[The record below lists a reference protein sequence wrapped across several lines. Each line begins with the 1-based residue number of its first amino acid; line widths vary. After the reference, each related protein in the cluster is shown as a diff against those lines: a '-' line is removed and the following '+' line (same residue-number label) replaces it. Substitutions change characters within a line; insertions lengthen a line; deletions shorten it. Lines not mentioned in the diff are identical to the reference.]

1 MDRNRASSRRVRY
14 TTGVTAGSSDIQAA
28 VDALRS
34 RLPEPL
40 APLADL
46 AYNYRWSW
54 TPGGPELLSSVDPR
68 RWELCLG
75 NPVRLLEETAPAR
88 LAELARDDDFLG
100 RLAALHDAV
109 SSRLAAPPAD
119 GPVSEDRPA
128 AFFCAEYA
136 IHKSLPVYSGGLGVL
151 AGDILKEASDL
162 GLPLVAVGLMYRHGY
177 FRQRID
183 ASGWQ
188 HEYWVE
194 TDPDRVP
201 AALIRDESGQPLCIE
216 VPIGERTVVAQVWRV
231 NAGRVP
237 LLLLDA
243 DRPENDL
250 TDRWITSRLYVGDA
264 GVRLGQYAL
273 LGIGGV
279 RALHALGIE
288 PGVVHLNEGHAAMAC
303 LELARAERERT
314 GASVEEAFEAVR
326 QRTVFT
332 THTPVPAGNDT
343 YPAAQMAD
351 ALSGIAAQMGVD
363 ADSLVRRG
371 RTHPDEGAEPFGV
384 TQFALRSSRIAN
396 GVSARHGEVAREMWH
411 ELWPDRPV
419 EDVPIA
425 HVTNG
430 VHIPT
435 WIGGPMRELLDR
447 HLGDVW
453 VDRAVD
459 PTTWEPV
466 DDIPAEELWAARS
479 AQRSTL
485 IDVVRERSVS
495 DRLGRGDTA
504 EYVRAAAGALDPDVL
519 TIGFARR
526 VATYKRLDLLLR
538 DVDRALALLSDD
550 ERPVQLI
557 LAGKAHPKDDPGK
570 RLVQRLFEMKG
581 HLPVGRRVVYL
592 DDYDLAL
599 GAAMV
604 RGCDVWV
611 NVPRPPLEASGTS
624 GIKSAMNGG
633 LQLSVLDGW
642 WPEAYDGSN
651 GWAISGEIDHDHGAQ
666 DWRHADELYRLL
678 IDDAVPTFYGRDGDG
693 IPQDWLDMVRASLRT
708 IGPRFG
714 AGRMVRDYAERIYPA
729 DVGARV

>member
-1 MDRNRASSRRVRY
+1 VN
-14 TTGVTAGSSDIQAA
+14 AGSPDIAA
-28 VDALRS
+28 AAAALRS

-54 TPGGPELLSSVDPR
+54 TPGGPELLASIDPR

-75 NPVRLLEETAPAR
+75 NPVRLLSEVPPAR
-88 LAELARDDDFLG
+88 LAELAGDAAFLDRMRALVDTVSE
-100 RLAALHDAV
+100 RLAEPLL
-109 SSRLAAPPAD
+109 S
-119 GPVSEDRPA
+119 GPVTEDAPA

-151 AGDILKEASDL
+151 AGDILKEASDM

-201 AALIRDESGQPLCIE
+201 SALVRREDGEPLTVS

-231 NAGRVP
+231 DVGRVP

-264 GVRLGQYAL
+264 GMRLSQYTL

-279 RALHALGIE
+279 RALQALGVE

-303 LELARAERERT
+303 LELARIERERT
-314 GASVEEAFEAVR
+314 GASVDEAFEAIR

-343 YPAAQMAD
+343 YPAAQITET
-351 ALSGIAAQMGVD
+351 LGGIAAEMGIDTDTIVC
-363 ADSLVRRG
+363 RG
-371 RTHPDEGAEPFGV
+371 RTHPDEAAEPFGV

-411 ELWPDRPV
+411 DLWPDRAV
-419 EDVPIA
+419 EDVPIT

-430 VHIPT
+430 AHIPT
-435 WIGGPMRELLDR
+435 WVGGPMRELLDR
-447 HLGDVW
+447 HLGEGW
-453 VDRAVD
+453 TDRAVD
-459 PTTWEPV
+459 PATWEPV
-466 DDIPAEELWAARS
+466 DAIPAAELWAARA
-479 AQRSTL
+479 AQRAQL
-485 IDVVRERSVS
+485 IDVVRERSVT

-504 EYVRAAAGALDPDVL
+504 EYVRAAVNALDPDVL
-519 TIGFARR
+519 TVGFARR

-538 DVDRALALLSDD
+538 DVDRALALLSDE

-570 RLVQRLFEMKG
+570 KLVQRLFEMKS
-581 HLPVGRRVVYL
+581 HWEVGRRVVYL

-604 RGCDVWV
+604 RGADIWV

-624 GIKSAMNGG
+624 GIKSAQNGG

-642 WPEAYDGSN
+642 WPEAYDSAN
-651 GWAISGEIDHDHGAQ
+651 GWAISGEVDHDHGAQ

-678 IDDAVPTFYGRDGDG
+678 HEEAVPTFYDRDADG
-693 IPQDWLDMVRASLRT
+693 LPQAWLGMVRSALRT
-708 IGPRFG
+708 IGPKFS

>member
-1 MDRNRASSRRVRY
+1 M
-14 TTGVTAGSSDIQAA
+14 TAGTSDINAA
-28 VDALRS
+28 VEALRS

-40 APLADL
+40 APLADI

-54 TPGGPELLSSVDPR
+54 TPGGPELLASVDPR

-75 NPVRLLEETAPAR
+75 NPVRLVEETAPAR
-88 LAELARDDDFLG
+88 LAELARDDDFLQ
-100 RLAALHDAV
+100 RLAALHETISA
-109 SSRLAAPPAD
+109 RLAEPLRD
-119 GPVSEDRPA
+119 EPVTEDRPA

-151 AGDILKEASDL
+151 AGDILKEASDM

-201 AALIRDESGQPLCIE
+201 AALICGDDGRPLCIQ
-216 VPIGERTVVAQVWRV
+216 VPIGDRTIVAQVWRV
-231 NAGRVP
+231 DVGRVP

-250 TDRWITSRLYVGDA
+250 TDRWITSRLYVGDP

-314 GASVEEAFEAVR
+314 GASVDDAFEAVR

-343 YPAAQMAD
+343 YPAAQMAET
-351 ALSGIAAQMGVD
+351 LGGIAAEMGVD
-363 ADSLVRRG
+363 VDTLVRRG
-371 RTHPDEGAEPFGV
+371 HTHPDQTAEPFGV

-396 GVSARHGEVAREMWH
+396 GVSARHGEVARQMWH
-411 ELWPDRPV
+411 EMWPDRAV
-419 EDVPIA
+419 EDVPITS
-425 HVTNG
+425 VTNG
-430 VHIPT
+430 AHIPT
-435 WIGGPMRELLDR
+435 WVGGPMRELLDR
-447 HLGDVW
+447 HLGEGW
-453 VDRAVD
+453 TDRAVD
-459 PTTWEPV
+459 PATWQGV
-466 DDIPAEELWAARS
+466 DEIPAEELWAARS
-479 AQRSTL
+479 AQRREL
-485 IDVVRERSVS
+485 IDVVRERSVT
-495 DRLGRGDTA
+495 DRLGRGDTSD
-504 EYVRAAAGALDPDVL
+504 YVRAAVNALDPDML
-519 TIGFARR
+519 TLGFARR

-538 DVDRALALLSDD
+538 DVDRALGLLSDD

-557 LAGKAHPKDDPGK
+557 LAGKAHPKDDDGK

-581 HLPVGRRVVYL
+581 HFPVGRRVVYL

-651 GWAISGEIDHDHGAQ
+651 GWAISGEVDNDHGAQ

-678 IDDAVPTFYGRDGDG
+678 TDETVPTFYARDAGG
-693 IPQDWLDMVRASLRT
+693 IPRDWLEMVRASLRT

-714 AGRMVRDYAERIYPA
+714 AGRMVRDYADEIYPA
-729 DVGARV
+729 HVGART

>member
-1 MDRNRASSRRVRY
+1 VQ
-14 TTGVTAGSSDIQAA
+14 AGSSDLRAA
-28 VDALRS
+28 AAALRS
-34 RLPEPL
+34 RLP
-40 APLADL
+40 APLGALADI

-54 TPGGPELLSSVDPR
+54 TPGGPELFESVDPR

-75 NPVRLLEETAPAR
+75 NPVRLIEEVHPDRWRR
-88 LAELARDDDFLG
+88 LAGDQDFLT
-100 RLAALHDAV
+100 RLGSLE
-109 SSRLAAPPAD
+109 RT
-119 GPVSEDRPA
+119 VSERLGEPLLTEPVTGENPA
-128 AFFCAEYA
+128 AFFCAEFA

-151 AGDILKEASDL
+151 AGDILKEASDM
-162 GLPLVAVGLMYRHGY
+162 GLPTVGIGLMYRHGY

-201 AALIRDESGQPLCIE
+201 AALVTGDDGLPVTVT
-216 VPIGERTVVAQVWRV
+216 VPIADREVVVQVWRV
-231 NAGRVP
+231 DVGRVP

-243 DRPENDL
+243 DRPENHL

-264 GVRLGQYAL
+264 GMRLGQYAL

-288 PGVVHLNEGHAAMAC
+288 PGVVHLNEGHAALAC
-303 LELARAERERT
+303 LELVRSESN
-314 GASVEEAFEAVR
+314 GDLDEAFEAVR
-326 QRTVFT
+326 RKTVFT

-343 YPAAQMAD
+343 YPAAQMAEVL
-351 ALSGIAAQMGVD
+351 AGIAEEMGCEPW
-363 ADSLVRRG
+363 ALVKRG
-371 RTHPDEGAEPFGV
+371 RTHTDEDAEPFGV

-396 GVSARHGEVAREMWH
+396 GVSKRHGEVAREMWKAM
-411 ELWPDRPV
+411 WPDREV
-419 EDVPIA
+419 EDVPIT

-430 VHIPT
+430 AHIPT
-435 WIGGPMRELLDR
+435 WVGRPMRELLDR
-447 HLGDVW
+447 YLGDGW
-453 VDRAVD
+453 TDRAVD
-459 PTTWEPV
+459 PATWEGL
-466 DDIPAEELWAARS
+466 DAIPDEELWAARG
-479 AQRSTL
+479 AQRAAL
-485 IDVVRERSVS
+485 IDVVRERSVM

-504 EYVRAAAGALDPDVL
+504 EYVRAAVNALDPDML

-538 DVDRALALLSDD
+538 DVDRALSLLGD
-550 ERPVQLI
+550 ESRPVQLI
-557 LAGKAHPKDDPGK
+557 LAGKAHPKDDDGK
-570 RLVQRLFEMKG
+570 RLVQRLFEMKS
-581 HLPVGRRVVYL
+581 HLEVGRRVVYL

-624 GIKSAMNGG
+624 GIKSAQNGG

-651 GWAISGEIDHDHGAQ
+651 GWAISGEVDLDHGAQ
-666 DWRHADELYRLL
+666 DWRHAAELYRLL
-678 IDDAVPTFYGRDGDG
+678 SEEVVPTFYDRDGA
-693 IPQDWLDMVRASLRT
+693 PLSARWLTMVRNSLRT
-708 IGPRFG
+708 IGPQFG
-714 AGRMVRDYAERIYPA
+714 ARRMVRDYAERIYPA
-729 DVGARV
+729 DVVAPTP

>member
-1 MDRNRASSRRVRY
+1 M
-14 TTGVTAGSSDIQAA
+14 TAGSSDINAA

-75 NPVRLLEETAPAR
+75 NPVRLIEETAPSR
-88 LAELARDDDFLG
+88 LAELASDDDFLA
-100 RLAALHDAV
+100 RLADLHDTVTA
-109 SSRLAAPPAD
+109 R
-119 GPVSEDRPA
+119 VSEPLLTEPVTEDNPA
-128 AFFCAEYA
+128 AFFCAEFA

-151 AGDILKEASDL
+151 AGDILKEASDM
-162 GLPLVAVGLMYRHGY
+162 GLPLVGIGLMYRHGY

-194 TDPDRVP
+194 TDPERTP
-201 AALIRDESGQPLCIE
+201 AALIKGDGGKPLCVE
-216 VPIGERTVVAQVWRV
+216 VPIGERTIVAQVWRV
-231 NAGRVP
+231 NVGRVP

-250 TDRWITSRLYVGDA
+250 TDRWITSRLYVGDP

-279 RALHALGIE
+279 RVLDALGIE

-303 LELARAERERT
+303 LELART
-314 GASVEEAFEAVR
+314 SDFESVR

-343 YPAAQMAD
+343 YPAAQMAE
-351 ALSGIAAQMGVD
+351 ALAGIASEMGVD
-363 ADSLVRRG
+363 PDSLVRSG
-371 RTHPDEGAEPFGV
+371 RTHPEESAEPFGV

-396 GVSARHGEVAREMWH
+396 GVSARHGEVAREMWQ

-419 EDVPIA
+419 DDVPIT

-430 VHIPT
+430 AHIPT

-447 HLGDVW
+447 HIGDDW

-459 PTTWEPV
+459 PSTWDPV
-466 DDIPAEELWAARS
+466 DQIPARELWDARA
-479 AQRSTL
+479 AQRAEL
-485 IDVVRERSVS
+485 IDVVRERSVM

-504 EYVRAAAGALDPDVL
+504 DYVRAAVSALDPNML

-557 LAGKAHPKDDPGK
+557 LAGKAHPKDDDGK

-581 HLPVGRRVVYL
+581 HFAVGRRVVYL

-604 RGCDVWV
+604 RGCDIWV

-642 WPEAYDGSN
+642 WPEAYDGTN
-651 GWAISGEIDHDHGAQ
+651 GWAISGEVDNDHGAQ

-678 IDDAVPTFYGRDGDG
+678 TDEAVPTFYSRDSDG
-693 IPQDWLDMVRASLRT
+693 LPQAWIDMVRNSLRT
-708 IGPRFG
+708 IGPNFG
-714 AGRMVRDYAERIYPA
+714 AGRMVRDYAEKIYPA
-729 DVGARV
+729 HVGARA

>member
-1 MDRNRASSRRVRY
+1 VQ
-14 TTGVTAGSSDIQAA
+14 AGSNDLRAA
-28 VDALRS
+28 AAALRS
-34 RLPEPL
+34 RLP
-40 APLADL
+40 APLGALADI

-75 NPVRLLEETAPAR
+75 NPVRLLEEVNPDTLRR
-88 LAELARDDDFLG
+88 LAGDQGFL
-100 RLAALHDAV
+100 
-109 SSRLAAPPAD
+109 SRLDTLERAIAERLGEPRLSEPVTD
-119 GPVSEDRPA
+119 GNPA
-128 AFFCAEYA
+128 AFFCAEFA

-151 AGDILKEASDL
+151 AGDILKEASDM

-201 AALIRDESGQPLCIE
+201 AALVTGDDGLPVTVT
-216 VPIGERTVVAQVWRV
+216 VPIADREVVAQIWRV
-231 NAGRVP
+231 DVGRVP

-264 GVRLGQYAL
+264 GMRLGQYAL

-288 PGVVHLNEGHAAMAC
+288 PGVVHLNEGHAALAT
-303 LELARAERERT
+303 LELARSEMSG
-314 GASVEEAFEAVR
+314 GASVEDAFEAVR
-326 QRTVFT
+326 RRTVFT

-343 YPAAQMAD
+343 YPAAQMSETMA
-351 ALSGIAAQMGVD
+351 GIARELGCEPEA
-363 ADSLVRRG
+363 LVRRG
-371 RTHPDEGAEPFGV
+371 RTHLDEDAEPFGV
-384 TQFALRSSRIAN
+384 TQFALRSSRVAN
-396 GVSARHGEVAREMWH
+396 GVSARHGEVAREMWQGM
-411 ELWPDRPV
+411 WPDRDV
-419 EDVPIA
+419 EDVPITS
-425 HVTNG
+425 VTNG
-430 VHIPT
+430 AHIPT
-435 WIGGPMRELLDR
+435 WIGAPMRELLDR
-447 HLGDVW
+447 YLGEGW
-453 VDRAVD
+453 TDRAVD
-459 PTTWEPV
+459 PGTWEGL
-466 DDIPAEELWAARS
+466 DSIPDAELAAARS
-479 AQRSTL
+479 AQRSDL
-485 IDVVRERSVS
+485 IDVVRERSVM

-504 EYVRAAAGALDPDVL
+504 EYVRAAVNALDPEYL

-538 DVDRALALLSDD
+538 DVDRALALLGD
-550 ERPVQLI
+550 ESRPVQLI
-557 LAGKAHPKDDPGK
+557 LAGKAHPKDEDGK
-570 RLVQRLFEMKG
+570 RLVQRLFEMKS
-581 HLPVGRRVVYL
+581 HLEVGKRVVYL

-642 WPEAYDGSN
+642 WPEAYDGTN
-651 GWAISGEIDHDHGAQ
+651 GWAISGEVDHDHGAQ
-666 DWRHADELYRLL
+666 DWRHAAELYRLL
-678 IDDAVPTFYGRDGDG
+678 SEEVVPEFYDREAGDHS
-693 IPQDWLDMVRASLRT
+693 PAWLARVRSSLRT
-708 IGPRFG
+708 IGPGFG
-714 AGRMVRDYAERIYPA
+714 AGRMVRDYAERVYPA
-729 DVGARV
+729 GVVAPT

>member
-1 MDRNRASSRRVRY
+1 VN
-14 TTGVTAGSSDIQAA
+14 AGSSDIDAA

-54 TPGGPELLSSVDPR
+54 TPGGPELLSSVEPR

-75 NPVRLLEETAPAR
+75 NPVRLVEETAPSR
-88 LAELARDDDFLG
+88 LAELARDDGFLG
-100 RLAALHDAV
+100 RLADLHGAV
-109 SSRLAAPPAD
+109 MAK
-119 GPVSEDRPA
+119 VSEPLLTEPVTEDSPA

-151 AGDILKEASDL
+151 AGDILKEASDM
-162 GLPLVAVGLMYRHGY
+162 GLPLVAIGLMYRHGY

-194 TDPDRVP
+194 TDPERVP
-201 AALIRDESGQPLCIE
+201 AALITGDDGKPLCIE
-216 VPIGERTVVAQVWRV
+216 VPIGERTIVAQVWRV
-231 NAGRVP
+231 NVGRVP

-250 TDRWITSRLYVGDA
+250 TDRWITSRLYVGDP

-303 LELARAERERT
+303 LELARSADFESVRE
-314 GASVEEAFEAVR
+314 
-326 QRTVFT
+326 RTVFT

-351 ALSGIAAQMGVD
+351 ALAGIAAEMGVD

-371 RTHPDEGAEPFGV
+371 RTHPDESAEPFGV

-396 GVSARHGEVAREMWH
+396 GVSARHGEVAREMWQ
-411 ELWPDRPV
+411 ELWPDRAV
-419 EDVPIA
+419 EDVPIT

-430 VHIPT
+430 AHIPT
-435 WIGGPMRELLDR
+435 WIGSPMRELLDR
-447 HLGDVW
+447 HLGDGW
-453 VDRAVD
+453 TDRAVD
-459 PTTWEPV
+459 PATWEPL
-466 DDIPAEELWAARS
+466 DRIPAAELWQARA
-479 AQRSTL
+479 AQRAEL
-485 IDVVRERSVS
+485 IDVVRERSVM
-495 DRLGRGDTA
+495 DRLGRGDTLG
-504 EYVRAAAGALDPDVL
+504 YVRAAVDALDPNML

-550 ERPVQLI
+550 QRPVQLI
-557 LAGKAHPKDDPGK
+557 LAGKAHPKDDDGK
-570 RLVQRLFEMKG
+570 RLVQRLFEMKE
-581 HLPVGRRVVYL
+581 HFPVGRRVVYL

-604 RGCDVWV
+604 RGCDIWV

-642 WPEAYDGSN
+642 WPEAYDGTN
-651 GWAISGEIDHDHGAQ
+651 GWAISGEVDHDHGAQ

-678 IDDAVPTFYGRDGDG
+678 TDAAVPTFYARDSDRL
-693 IPQDWLDMVRASLRT
+693 PQQWLDMVRASLRT
-708 IGPRFG
+708 IGPKFG
-714 AGRMVRDYAERIYPA
+714 AGRMVRDYAEQIYPA
-729 DVGARV
+729 HVGARA

>member
-1 MDRNRASSRRVRY
+1 VN
-14 TTGVTAGSSDIQAA
+14 AGSSDIQAA
-28 VDALRS
+28 AAALRS

-54 TPGGPELLSSVDPR
+54 TPGGPELLCSIDPR

-75 NPVRLLEETAPAR
+75 NPVRLLSETPPAR
-88 LAELARDDDFLG
+88 LEELASEQDFLG
-100 RLAALHDAV
+100 RMRALADAV
-109 SSRLAAPPAD
+109 SERLSEPRLD
-119 GPVSEDRPA
+119 EPVTEDSPA

-151 AGDILKEASDL
+151 AGDILKEASDM

-201 AALIRDESGQPLCIE
+201 AALVHGDDGEPLAVS
-216 VPIGERTVVAQVWRV
+216 VPIGDRTVVAQVWRV
-231 NAGRVP
+231 DVGRVP

-264 GVRLGQYAL
+264 GVRLSQYTL

-303 LELARAERERT
+303 LELARAEAGRT
-314 GASVEEAFEAVR
+314 GASVDDAFEAVR

-343 YPAAQMAD
+343 YPAAQMAETL
-351 ALSGIAAQMGVD
+351 AGIAAEMGVD
-363 ADSLVRRG
+363 PDTLVRRG
-371 RTHPDEGAEPFGV
+371 RTHPDEAAEPFGV

-411 ELWPDRPV
+411 DLWPDRNV
-419 EDVPIA
+419 DDVPIT

-430 VHIPT
+430 AHIPT
-435 WIGGPMRELLDR
+435 WIGRPMRELLDR
-447 HLGDVW
+447 YLGEGW
-453 VDRAVD
+453 TDRAVD
-459 PTTWEPV
+459 PATWEPV
-466 DDIPAEELWAARS
+466 DEIPAAELWAARNEQR
-479 AQRSTL
+479 AQL
-485 IDVVRERSVS
+485 IDVVRERSVT

-504 EYVRAAAGALDPDVL
+504 EYVRAAVNALDPEVL
-519 TIGFARR
+519 TVGFARR

-538 DVDRALALLSDD
+538 DVDRALALLSDE

-570 RLVQRLFEMKG
+570 KLVQRLFEMKS
-581 HLPVGRRVVYL
+581 HWEVSRRVVYL

-604 RGCDVWV
+604 RGADIWV

-624 GIKSAMNGG
+624 GIKSGQNGG

-642 WPEAYDGSN
+642 WPEAYDGTN
-651 GWAISGEIDHDHGAQ
+651 GWAISGEVDHDHGAQ

-678 IDDAVPTFYGRDGDG
+678 HEEAVPTFYDRDADG
-693 IPQDWLDMVRASLRT
+693 LPQAWLTMVRNALRT
-708 IGPRFG
+708 IGPKFS

-729 DVGARV
+729 GVGARA

>member
-1 MDRNRASSRRVRY
+1 VI
-14 TTGVTAGSSDIQAA
+14 AGSSDIDAA

-34 RLPEPL
+34 RLPGPL
-40 APLADL
+40 APLSDL
-46 AYNYRWSW
+46 AYNYCWSW

-75 NPVRLLEETAPAR
+75 NPVRLIEETAPSR
-88 LAELARDDDFLG
+88 LAELAADGDFLA
-100 RLAALHDAV
+100 RLADLHATV
-109 SSRLAAPPAD
+109 SAK
-119 GPVSEDRPA
+119 VSEPLLTEPVTEDSPA

-151 AGDILKEASDL
+151 AGDILKEASDM

-194 TDPDRVP
+194 TDPERVP
-201 AALIRDESGQPLCIE
+201 AALITNDDGEPLRIE

-231 NAGRVP
+231 NVGRVP

-303 LELARAERERT
+303 LELARTA
-314 GASVEEAFEAVR
+314 GDDFEAVR

-343 YPAAQMAD
+343 YPAAQMAETL
-351 ALSGIAAQMGVD
+351 AGIASQMGVD
-363 ADSLVRRG
+363 PDVLVRRG
-371 RTHPDEGAEPFGV
+371 RTHPDESAEPFGV

-396 GVSARHGEVAREMWH
+396 GVSARHGEVAREMWQ
-411 ELWPDRPV
+411 ELWPDRAV
-419 EDVPIA
+419 EDVPIT

-430 VHIPT
+430 AHIPT

-447 HLGDVW
+447 HLGDGW
-453 VDRAVD
+453 TDRAVD
-459 PTTWEPV
+459 PSTWEPL
-466 DDIPAEELWAARS
+466 DDIPAAELWAARG
-479 AQRSTL
+479 AQRREL
-485 IDVVRERSVS
+485 IDVVRERSVM

-504 EYVRAAAGALDPDVL
+504 DYVRAAVNALDPGML

-557 LAGKAHPKDDPGK
+557 LAGKAHPKDDDGK

-581 HLPVGRRVVYL
+581 HFAVGRRVVYL

-604 RGCDVWV
+604 RGCDIWV

-651 GWAISGEIDHDHGAQ
+651 GWAISGEVDHDHGAQ

-678 IDDAVPTFYGRDGDG
+678 TDEAVPTYYSRDSEGL
-693 IPQDWLDMVRASLRT
+693 PQVWLDMVRASLRT
-708 IGPRFG
+708 IGPKFG
-714 AGRMVRDYAERIYPA
+714 AGRMVRDYAEQIYPA
-729 DVGARV
+729 HVGARA

>member
-1 MDRNRASSRRVRY
+1 MN
-14 TTGVTAGSSDIQAA
+14 AGSSDIDAA

-54 TPGGPELLSSVDPR
+54 TPGGPELLSSVEPR

-75 NPVRLLEETAPAR
+75 NPVRLIEETAPSR
-88 LAELARDDDFLG
+88 LAELARDEEFLA
-100 RLAALHDAV
+100 RLADLHATVTDKV
-109 SSRLAAPPAD
+109 SEPRLTE
-119 GPVSEDRPA
+119 PVTEDRPA
-128 AFFCAEYA
+128 AFFCAEFA

-151 AGDILKEASDL
+151 AGDILKEASDM
-162 GLPLVAVGLMYRHGY
+162 GLPLVGIGLMYRHGY

-194 TDPDRVP
+194 TDPERTP
-201 AALIRDESGQPLCIE
+201 AALIKGDDGTPLCVE
-216 VPIGERTVVAQVWRV
+216 VPIGARTVVAQVWRV
-231 NAGRVP
+231 NVGRVP

-250 TDRWITSRLYVGDA
+250 TDRWITSRLYVGDP

-279 RALHALGIE
+279 RALNALGIE

-303 LELARAERERT
+303 LELART
-314 GASVEEAFEAVR
+314 SDFESVR

-343 YPAAQMAD
+343 YPATQMAE
-351 ALSGIAAQMGVD
+351 ALSGIASEMGLD
-363 ADSLVRRG
+363 PDELVRMG
-371 RTHPDEGAEPFGV
+371 RTHPEESAEPFGV
-384 TQFALRSSRIAN
+384 TQFALRLSRMAN
-396 GVSARHGEVAREMWH
+396 GVSARHGEVAREMWQ

-419 EDVPIA
+419 DDVPIT

-430 VHIPT
+430 AHIPT

-447 HLGDVW
+447 HFGDDW
-453 VDRAVD
+453 LDRAVD
-459 PTTWEPV
+459 PATWEAI
-466 DDIPAEELWAARS
+466 DAIPAQELWDARA
-479 AQRSTL
+479 AQRAQL
-485 IDVVRERSVS
+485 IDVVRERSVM

-504 EYVRAAAGALDPDVL
+504 DYVRAAVNALDPKVL

-538 DVDRALALLSDD
+538 DVDRALALLSDE

-557 LAGKAHPKDDPGK
+557 LAGKAHPKDDDGK

-581 HLPVGRRVVYL
+581 HFAVGRRVVYL

-604 RGCDVWV
+604 RGCDIWV

-642 WPEAYDGSN
+642 WPEAYDGGN
-651 GWAISGEIDHDHGAQ
+651 GWAISGEVDNDHGAQ

-678 IDDAVPTFYGRDGDG
+678 TDEAVPTFYTLGADGL
-693 IPQDWLDMVRASLRT
+693 PPAWLEMVRNSLRT
-708 IGPRFG
+708 IGPKFG
-714 AGRMVRDYAERIYPA
+714 AGRMVRDYAEQIYPA
-729 DVGARV
+729 HVGAQT

>member
-1 MDRNRASSRRVRY
+1 VQ
-14 TTGVTAGSSDIQAA
+14 AGSSDLRAA
-28 VDALRS
+28 AAALRS
-34 RLPEPL
+34 RLPVPL
-40 APLADL
+40 GALADI

-75 NPVRLLEETAPAR
+75 NPVRLLEEVHPDTLER
-88 LAELARDDDFLG
+88 LASDQGFLD
-100 RLAALHDAV
+100 RLASLERAV
-109 SSRLAAPPAD
+109 SERLSEPRATE
-119 GPVSEDRPA
+119 PVSEERPA
-128 AFFCAEYA
+128 AFFCAEFA
-136 IHKSLPVYSGGLGVL
+136 VHKSLPVYSGGLGVL

-201 AALIRDESGQPLCIE
+201 AALVTGDDGEPLTVT
-216 VPIGERTVVAQVWRV
+216 VPIADRVVVAQIWRV
-231 NAGRVP
+231 DVGRVP

-288 PGVVHLNEGHAAMAC
+288 PGVVHLNEGHAALAC
-303 LELARAERERT
+303 LELVRSESAA
-314 GASVEEAFEAVR
+314 GMSLDDAFEAVR
-326 QRTVFT
+326 RRTVFT

-343 YPAAQMAD
+343 YPAAQMAETM
-351 ALSGIAAQMGVD
+351 AGIARELGCDPA
-363 ADSLVRRG
+363 SLVRRG
-371 RTHPDEGAEPFGV
+371 RTHLDEDAEPFGV
-384 TQFALRSSRIAN
+384 TQFALRSSRAAN
-396 GVSARHGEVAREMWH
+396 GVSARHGEVAREMWQGM
-411 ELWPDRPV
+411 WPDRDV
-419 EDVPIA
+419 EDVPITS
-425 HVTNG
+425 VTNG
-430 VHIPT
+430 AHIPT

-447 HLGDVW
+447 YLGEGW
-453 VDRAVD
+453 TDRAVD
-459 PTTWEPV
+459 PATWEGL
-466 DDIPAEELWAARS
+466 DSIPDAELWAARG
-479 AQRSTL
+479 AQRREL
-485 IDVVRERSVS
+485 IDVVRERSVM

-504 EYVRAAAGALDPDVL
+504 EYVRAAVSALDPDML

-538 DVDRALALLSDD
+538 DAERALALLGD
-550 ERPVQLI
+550 ETRPVQLI
-557 LAGKAHPKDDPGK
+557 LAGKAHPRDDDGK
-570 RLVQRLFEMKG
+570 RLVQRLFEMKS
-581 HLPVGRRVVYL
+581 HLEVGRRVVYL

-642 WPEAYDGSN
+642 WPEAYDGTN
-651 GWAISGEIDHDHGAQ
+651 GWAISGEVDHDHGAQ
-666 DWRHADELYRLL
+666 DWRHAAELYRLL
-678 IDDAVPTFYGRDGDG
+678 SEEVVPTFYDRDGA
-693 IPQDWLDMVRASLRT
+693 PYSRRWLAMVRNALRT
-708 IGPRFG
+708 IGPQFS

-729 DVGARV
+729 DVVASAP

>member
-1 MDRNRASSRRVRY
+1 VN
-14 TTGVTAGSSDIQAA
+14 AGSSDIEAA

-54 TPGGPELLSSVDPR
+54 TPGGPELLSSVEPR

-75 NPVRLLEETAPAR
+75 NPVRLIEETAPSR
-88 LAELARDDDFLG
+88 LAELASDQDFLA
-100 RLAALHDAV
+100 RLADLHATV
-109 SSRLAAPPAD
+109 TAK
-119 GPVSEDRPA
+119 VSEPRLTEPVTEDNPA
-128 AFFCAEYA
+128 AFFCAEFA

-151 AGDILKEASDL
+151 AGDILKEASDM
-162 GLPLVAVGLMYRHGY
+162 GLPLVGIGLMYRHGY

-194 TDPDRVP
+194 TDPERTP
-201 AALIRDESGQPLCIE
+201 AALIKGDDGKPLCVE
-216 VPIGERTVVAQVWRV
+216 VPIGARTVVAQVWRV
-231 NAGRVP
+231 NVGRVP

-250 TDRWITSRLYVGDA
+250 TDRWITSRLYVGDP

-279 RALHALGIE
+279 RALDALGIE

-303 LELARAERERT
+303 LELART
-314 GASVEEAFEAVR
+314 SDFESVR

-343 YPAAQMAD
+343 YPAAQMAE
-351 ALSGIAAQMGVD
+351 ALAGIASEMGVE
-363 ADSLVRRG
+363 ADELVRMG
-371 RTHPDEGAEPFGV
+371 RTHPEESAEPFGV
-384 TQFALRSSRIAN
+384 TQFALRLSRIAN
-396 GVSARHGEVAREMWH
+396 GVSARHGEVAREMWQ

-419 EDVPIA
+419 DDVPIT

-447 HLGDVW
+447 NLGDDW
-453 VDRAVD
+453 FDRAVD
-459 PTTWEPV
+459 PATWEPI
-466 DDIPAEELWAARS
+466 IPSRELWDARA
-479 AQRSTL
+479 AQRAQL
-485 IDVVRERSVS
+485 IDVVRERSVM

-504 EYVRAAAGALDPDVL
+504 DYVRAAVNALDPDVL

-538 DVDRALALLSDD
+538 DAERALALLSDD

-557 LAGKAHPKDDPGK
+557 LAGKAHPKDDDGK

-581 HLPVGRRVVYL
+581 HDAVGKRVVYL

-604 RGCDVWV
+604 RGCDIWV

-642 WPEAYDGSN
+642 WPEAYNGSN
-651 GWAISGEIDHDHGAQ
+651 GWAISGEVDNDHGAQ

-678 IDDAVPTFYGRDGDG
+678 SEEAVPAFYERGADGL
-693 IPQDWLDMVRASLRT
+693 PPRWLDMVGNSLRT
-708 IGPRFG
+708 IGPQFG
-714 AGRMVRDYAERIYPA
+714 AGRMVRDYAEKIYPA
-729 DVGARV
+729 HVGAQA

>member
-1 MDRNRASSRRVRY
+1 MRPVRY
-14 TTGVTAGSSDIQAA
+14 TVGVNAGSSDIDAA
-28 VDALRS
+28 VDALRA

-54 TPGGPELLSSVDPR
+54 TPGGPELLASVDPR

-88 LAELARDDDFLG
+88 LSELARDDDFLT
-100 RLAALHDAV
+100 RLAALHEAV
-109 SSRLAAPPAD
+109 GAELAEPLLEE
-119 GPVSEDRPA
+119 PVSEDRPA

-151 AGDILKEASDL
+151 AGDILKEASDM

-183 ASGWQ
+183 GSGWQ

-201 AALIRDESGQPLCIE
+201 AALICGDDERPLCIQ

-231 NAGRVP
+231 NVGRVP

-250 TDRWITSRLYVGDA
+250 TDRWITSRLYVGDP
-264 GVRLGQYAL
+264 GVRLSQYTL
-273 LGIGGV
+273 LGVGGV

-288 PGVVHLNEGHAAMAC
+288 PGVLHLNEGHAAMAC

-314 GASVEEAFEAVR
+314 GASVEDAFEAVR

-343 YPAAQMAD
+343 YPATQMSETLA
-351 ALSGIAAQMGVD
+351 GIADEMGVD
-363 ADSLVRRG
+363 AESLVRRG

-411 ELWPDRPV
+411 ELWPDRGV
-419 EDVPIA
+419 EDVPIT

-430 VHIPT
+430 AHIPT
-435 WIGGPMRELLDR
+435 WIGSPMRELLDR
-447 HLGDVW
+447 HLGEGW
-453 VDRAVD
+453 PERAVD
-459 PTTWEPV
+459 PATWEPV
-466 DDIPAEELWAARS
+466 DEIPSSELWAARA
-479 AQRSTL
+479 AQRREL

-504 EYVRAAAGALDPDVL
+504 EYVRAAAEALDPDVL
-519 TIGFARR
+519 TVGFARR

-538 DVDRALALLSDD
+538 DVDRALALLSDE

-570 RLVQRLFEMKG
+570 RLVQRLFEMKAPSQRRPPG
-581 HLPVGRRVVYL
+581 RVPRRLRPRARRRDGARLRRVGERPAPAARGERHQRHQVGDQRRAAAERARRVVAGGVRRL
-592 DDYDLAL
+592 QRLGDLR
-599 GAAMV
+599 
-604 RGCDVWV
+604 RGR
-611 NVPRPPLEASGTS
+611 PRPRRAGLAPRRRAVPAADRRGGADVLRPRRGRPT
-624 GIKSAMNGG
+624 GG
-633 LQLSVLDGW
+633 L
-642 WPEAYDGSN
+642 AR
-651 GWAISGEIDHDHGAQ
+651 HGAVVAAH
-666 DWRHADELYRLL
+666 RSA
-678 IDDAVPTFYGRDGDG
+678 
-693 IPQDWLDMVRASLRT
+693 RASA
-708 IGPRFG
+708 P
-714 AGRMVRDYAERIYPA
+714 AGWCATTPS
-729 DVGARV
+729 

>member
-1 MDRNRASSRRVRY
+1 VQ
-14 TTGVTAGSSDIQAA
+14 AGASDIDAA

-40 APLADL
+40 AALADL

-54 TPGGPELLSSVDPR
+54 TPGGPELLCSVDPR

-75 NPVRLLEETAPAR
+75 NPVRLIEETAPSR

-100 RLAALHDAV
+100 RLADLHATVETRV
-109 SSRLAAPPAD
+109 SEPLLTE
-119 GPVSEDRPA
+119 PVTEDRPA

-151 AGDILKEASDL
+151 AGDILKEASDM

-194 TDPDRVP
+194 TDPDRAP
-201 AALIRDESGQPLCIE
+201 AALICGGDGRPLCIE
-216 VPIGERTVVAQVWRV
+216 VPIGDRHVVAQVWRV
-231 NAGRVP
+231 NVGRVP

-250 TDRWITSRLYVGDA
+250 TDRWITSRLYVGDP

-303 LELARAERERT
+303 LELARTEREQS
-314 GASVEEAFEAVR
+314 GASIEDAFEAVR

-343 YPAAQMAD
+343 YPTAQMAE
-351 ALSGIAAQMGVD
+351 ALAGIASEMGVD
-363 ADSLVRRG
+363 PDSLVRRG
-371 RTHPDEGAEPFGV
+371 HTHPEQSAEPFGV
-384 TQFALRSSRIAN
+384 TQFALRSSRMAN

-419 EDVPIA
+419 DEVPIT

-430 VHIPT
+430 AHIPT

-447 HLGDVW
+447 YLGEGW
-453 VDRAVD
+453 TDRAVD
-459 PTTWEPV
+459 PGTWEPV
-466 DDIPAEELWAARS
+466 DQIPARELWEARS
-479 AQRSTL
+479 AQRAEL
-485 IDVVRERSVS
+485 IDVVRERSVM

-504 EYVRAAAGALDPDVL
+504 DYVRAAVNALDPDML

-538 DVDRALALLSDD
+538 DVDRALTLLSDD

-557 LAGKAHPKDDPGK
+557 LAGKAHPKDDDGK
-570 RLVQRLFEMKG
+570 RLVQRLFEMKS
-581 HLPVGRRVVYL
+581 HFAVGRRVVYL

-604 RGCDVWV
+604 RGCDIWV

-651 GWAISGEIDHDHGAQ
+651 GWAISGEVDKDHGAQ

-678 IDDAVPTFYGRDGDG
+678 TDEAVPTFYSRDAEGL
-693 IPQDWLDMVRASLRT
+693 PQGWLDMVRNALRT
-708 IGPRFG
+708 IGPNFG
-714 AGRMVRDYAERIYPA
+714 AGRMVRDYAEKIYPA
-729 DVGARV
+729 HVGARA

>member
-1 MDRNRASSRRVRY
+1 VN
-14 TTGVTAGSSDIQAA
+14 AGSSDIDAA

-75 NPVRLLEETAPAR
+75 NPVRLIEETAPGR
-88 LAELARDDDFLG
+88 LAELARDDGFLA
-100 RLAALHDAV
+100 RLAHLHGTVTAK
-109 SSRLAAPPAD
+109 
-119 GPVSEDRPA
+119 VSEPLLTEPVTEDSPA

-151 AGDILKEASDL
+151 AGDILKEASDM
-162 GLPLVAVGLMYRHGY
+162 GLPLVGIGLMYRHGY

-194 TDPDRVP
+194 TDPERVP
-201 AALIRDESGQPLCIE
+201 AALISGSDGKPLCIE

-231 NAGRVP
+231 NVGRVP

-250 TDRWITSRLYVGDA
+250 TDRWITSRLYVGDP

-303 LELARAERERT
+303 LELARSAD
-314 GASVEEAFEAVR
+314 FESVR

-343 YPAAQMAD
+343 YPAAQMA
-351 ALSGIAAQMGVD
+351 ATLAGIASEMGID

-371 RTHPDEGAEPFGV
+371 RTHPDESAEPFGV

-396 GVSARHGEVAREMWH
+396 GVSARHGEVAREMWQ
-411 ELWPDRPV
+411 ELWPDRAV
-419 EDVPIA
+419 EDVPIT

-430 VHIPT
+430 AHIPT

-447 HLGDVW
+447 HLGEGW
-453 VDRAVD
+453 TDRAVD
-459 PTTWEPV
+459 PATWEALEQV
-466 DDIPAEELWAARS
+466 PARELWDARS
-479 AQRSTL
+479 VQRREL
-485 IDVVRERSVS
+485 IDVVRERSVM
-495 DRLGRGDTA
+495 DRLGRGDTL
-504 EYVRAAAGALDPDVL
+504 EYVRAAIDALDPGML

-538 DVDRALALLSDD
+538 DVNRALALLSDD
-550 ERPVQLI
+550 QRPVQLI
-557 LAGKAHPKDDPGK
+557 LAGKAHPKDDDGK
-570 RLVQRLFEMKG
+570 RLVQRLFEMKE
-581 HLPVGRRVVYL
+581 HFPVGRRVVYL

-604 RGCDVWV
+604 RGCDIWV

-642 WPEAYDGSN
+642 WPEAYDGTN
-651 GWAISGEIDHDHGAQ
+651 GWAISGEVDHDHGAQ
-666 DWRHADELYRLL
+666 DWRHADELYRMLT
-678 IDDAVPTFYGRDGDG
+678 DEAVPTFYSRDADG
-693 IPQDWLDMVRASLRT
+693 LPQQWLDMVRASLRT
-708 IGPRFG
+708 IGPKFG
-714 AGRMVRDYAERIYPA
+714 AGRMVRDYAEQIYPA
-729 DVGARV
+729 HVGARA

>member
-1 MDRNRASSRRVRY
+1 MAVQ
-14 TTGVTAGSSDIQAA
+14 AGSNDLSAA
-28 VDALRS
+28 AAALRS
-34 RLPEPL
+34 RLPGPL
-40 APLADL
+40 GALADI

-54 TPGGPELLSSVDPR
+54 TPGGPELLASIDAR

-75 NPVRLLEETAPAR
+75 NPVRLLEEVPPDTLARLAGDEDFLRR
-88 LAELARDDDFLG
+88 LAELKAAIDD
-100 RLAALHDAV
+100 RLDEPL
-109 SSRLAAPPAD
+109 LTE
-119 GPVSEDRPA
+119 PVTEDRPA

-151 AGDILKEASDL
+151 AGDILKEASDM
-162 GLPLVAVGLMYRHGY
+162 GLPLVAIGLMYRHGY

-201 AALIRDESGQPLCIE
+201 AALVTGDDGEPVTVT
-216 VPIGERTVVAQVWRV
+216 VPIGDREVIAQIWRV
-231 NAGRVP
+231 DVGRVP

-250 TDRWITSRLYVGDA
+250 TDRWITSRLYVGDP
-264 GVRLGQYAL
+264 GMRLGQYAV

-279 RALHALGIE
+279 RALHALGID
-288 PGVVHLNEGHAAMAC
+288 PGVVHLNEGHAALAC
-303 LELARAERERT
+303 LELARAEREAS
-314 GASVEEAFEAVR
+314 GASVEDAFEAVR

-351 ALSGIAAQMGVD
+351 TLSGLAADLGVD
-363 ADSLVRRG
+363 PHELVRRG
-371 RTHPDEGAEPFGV
+371 RTHPDEDAEPFGV

-396 GVSARHGEVAREMWH
+396 AVSKRHGEVAREMWH
-411 ELWPDRPV
+411 DLWPDRPV
-419 EDVPIA
+419 DEVPIT

-435 WIGGPMRELLDR
+435 WVGTPMRELLDR
-447 HLGDVW
+447 HLGDGW
-453 VDRAVD
+453 TDRAVD
-459 PTTWEPV
+459 PATWEPL
-466 DDIPAEELWAARS
+466 DSIPDAELWAARA
-479 AQRSTL
+479 AQRREL
-485 IDVVRERSVS
+485 IDVVRERSVM

-504 EYVRAAAGALDPDVL
+504 EYVRAAVSALDPDML

-538 DVDRALALLSDD
+538 DVDRALALLGDAD
-550 ERPVQLI
+550 RPVQLI
-557 LAGKAHPKDDPGK
+557 LAGKAHPRDDDGK
-570 RLVQRLFEMKG
+570 RLVQRLFEMKS
-581 HLPVGRRVVYL
+581 HIEVGRRVVYL

-604 RGCDVWV
+604 RGCDIWV

-642 WPEAYDGSN
+642 WPEAYDGTN
-651 GWAISGEIDHDHGAQ
+651 GWAISGEVDLDHGAQ
-666 DWRHADELYRLL
+666 DWRHAAELYRILS
-678 IDDAVPTFYGRDGDG
+678 DEAVPRFYDSGPDGCPAG
-693 IPQDWLDMVRASLRT
+693 WLAMVRASLRT
-708 IGPRFG
+708 IGPGFG
-714 AGRMVRDYAERIYPA
+714 AGRMVRDYAQRIYPA
-729 DVGARV
+729 DVAARA

>member
-1 MDRNRASSRRVRY
+1 VH
-14 TTGVTAGSSDIQAA
+14 AGSSDIDAA

-54 TPGGPELLSSVDPR
+54 TSGGPELLCSIDPR

-75 NPVRLLEETAPAR
+75 NPVRLIQETAPSR
-88 LAELARDDDFLG
+88 LAELAGDDDFLA
-100 RLAALHDAV
+100 RLADLHGRVTDK
-109 SSRLAAPPAD
+109 LAEPLLTE
-119 GPVSEDRPA
+119 PVTEEAPA
-128 AFFCAEYA
+128 AFFCAEFA

-151 AGDILKEASDL
+151 AGDILKEASDM
-162 GLPLVAVGLMYRHGY
+162 GLPMVGIGLMYRHGY

-194 TDPDRVP
+194 TDPERAP
-201 AALIRDESGQPLCIE
+201 AALIRDDDGTPLCVQ
-216 VPIGERTVVAQVWRV
+216 VPIGSRTIVAQVWRV
-231 NAGRVP
+231 NVGRVP

-250 TDRWITSRLYVGDA
+250 TDRWITSRLYVGDP

-279 RALHALGIE
+279 RALAALGIE

-303 LELARAERERT
+303 LELA
-314 GASVEEAFEAVR
+314 GDFEEVR

-343 YPAAQMAD
+343 YPAAQMAEV
-351 ALSGIAAQMGVD
+351 LSGVASEKGVD
-363 ADSLVRRG
+363 VDSLVRRG
-371 RTHPDEGAEPFGV
+371 RTHPDESAEPFGV

-411 ELWPDRPV
+411 ELWADRAL
-419 EDVPIA
+419 EDVPIT

-430 VHIPT
+430 AHIPT
-435 WIGGPMRELLDR
+435 WIGGPMRSLLDR
-447 HLGDVW
+447 AFGDDW
-453 VDRAVD
+453 FDRAVD
-459 PTTWEPV
+459 PATWEPLDQV
-466 DDIPAEELWAARS
+466 PAADLWEARR
-479 AQRSTL
+479 AQRAEL
-485 IDVVRERSVS
+485 IDVVRERSVM

-504 EYVRAAAGALDPDVL
+504 EYVRAAVGALDPDVL
-519 TIGFARR
+519 TVGFARR

-538 DVDRALALLSDD
+538 DVDRALALLSDED
-550 ERPVQLI
+550 RPVQLI
-557 LAGKAHPKDDPGK
+557 LAGKAHPKDDDGK

-581 HLPVGRRVVYL
+581 HFAVGRRVVYL

-604 RGCDVWV
+604 RGCDIWV

-651 GWAISGEIDHDHGAQ
+651 GWAISGEVDNDHGAQ

-678 IDDAVPTFYGRDGDG
+678 TDEAVPTFYDRDAGG
-693 IPQDWLDMVRASLRT
+693 LPQAWIDMVRASLRT
-708 IGPRFG
+708 IGPKFG
-714 AGRMVRDYAERIYPA
+714 AGRMVRDYADKIYPA
-729 DVGARV
+729 NVGARA

>member
-1 MDRNRASSRRVRY
+1 MN
-14 TTGVTAGSSDIQAA
+14 AGSSDINAA
-28 VDALRS
+28 VDALRP

-54 TPGGPELLSSVDPR
+54 TPGGPELLCSIDPQ

-75 NPVRLLEETAPAR
+75 NPVRLIEETAPSR
-88 LAELARDDDFLG
+88 LAELAADDEFLA
-100 RLAALHDAV
+100 RLADLHDTVTAKV
-109 SSRLAAPPAD
+109 AEPLLTE
-119 GPVSEDRPA
+119 PVTEDRPA

-151 AGDILKEASDL
+151 AGDILKEASDM

-194 TDPDRVP
+194 TDPERVP
-201 AALIRDESGQPLCIE
+201 AALVCGDDGHPLCIE

-231 NAGRVP
+231 NVGRVP

-250 TDRWITSRLYVGDA
+250 TDRWITSRLYVGDP

-279 RALHALGIE
+279 RALDAMGIE

-303 LELARAERERT
+303 LELART
-314 GASVEEAFEAVR
+314 SDFESVR

-343 YPAAQMAD
+343 YPATQMAE
-351 ALSGIAAQMGVD
+351 ALAGIASEMGVD
-363 ADSLVRRG
+363 PDELVRRG
-371 RTHPDEGAEPFGV
+371 HTHPDESAEPFGV

-396 GVSARHGEVAREMWH
+396 GVSARHGEVAREMWN
-411 ELWPDRPV
+411 ELWPDRAV
-419 EDVPIA
+419 EDVPIT

-430 VHIPT
+430 AHIPT
-435 WIGGPMRELLDR
+435 WIGRPMRELLDR
-447 HLGDVW
+447 YLGEGW
-453 VDRAVD
+453 TDRAVD
-459 PTTWEPV
+459 PATWEPL
-466 DDIPAEELWAARS
+466 DQIPDRELWEART
-479 AQRSTL
+479 AQRAEL
-485 IDVVRERSVS
+485 IDVVRERSVM
-495 DRLGRGDTA
+495 DRLGRGDTS
-504 EYVRAAAGALDPDVL
+504 EYVRAAVGALDPGML

-557 LAGKAHPKDDPGK
+557 LAGKAHPKDDDGK
-570 RLVQRLFEMKG
+570 RLVQRLFEMKS
-581 HLPVGRRVVYL
+581 HFAVGRRVVYL

-604 RGCDVWV
+604 RGCDIWV

-624 GIKSAMNGG
+624 GIKSAINGG

-642 WPEAYDGSN
+642 WPEAYDGTN
-651 GWAISGEIDHDHGAQ
+651 GWAISGEVDHDHGAQ

-678 IDDAVPTFYGRDGDG
+678 TDEAVPTFYSRSDGL
-693 IPQDWLDMVRASLRT
+693 PEAWLDMVRNSLRT
-708 IGPRFG
+708 IGPKFG
-714 AGRMVRDYAERIYPA
+714 AGRMVRDYAEQIYPA
-729 DVGARV
+729 HVGARA

>member
-1 MDRNRASSRRVRY
+1 VN
-14 TTGVTAGSSDIQAA
+14 AGSSDLNAA
-28 VDALRS
+28 AEALRS

-54 TPGGPELLSSVDPR
+54 TPGGPELLASVDPR

-75 NPVRLLEETAPAR
+75 NPVRLVEETAPAR
-88 LAELARDDDFLG
+88 LAELARDEDFLG
-100 RLAALHDAV
+100 RLAALHGTV
-109 SSRLAAPPAD
+109 SSRLAEPLRD
-119 GPVSEDRPA
+119 DPVTADRPA

-151 AGDILKEASDL
+151 AGDILKEASDM

-201 AALIRDESGQPLCIE
+201 AALVTGPDGRALTVT

-231 NAGRVP
+231 DVGRVP

-250 TDRWITSRLYVGDA
+250 TDRWITSRLYVGDP

-279 RALHALGIE
+279 RALHALGID

-303 LELARAERERT
+303 LELARAEGERT
-314 GASVEEAFEAVR
+314 GASLEDAFEAVR

-343 YPAAQMAD
+343 YPAPQMAE
-351 ALSGIAAQMGVD
+351 ALGGIASEMGVD
-363 ADSLVRRG
+363 PQRLVRRG
-371 RTHPDEGAEPFGV
+371 RTHPDESAEPFGV

-396 GVSARHGEVAREMWH
+396 AVSARHGEVARDMWH
-411 ELWPDRPV
+411 DLWPDRPV
-419 EDVPIA
+419 EDVPIT

-430 VHIPT
+430 AHIPT
-435 WIGGPMRELLDR
+435 WIGCPMRELLDR
-447 HLGDVW
+447 YLGEGW
-453 VDRAVD
+453 TDRAVD
-459 PTTWEPV
+459 PATWRAV
-466 DDIPAEELWAARS
+466 DEIPAEELWAARG
-479 AQRSTL
+479 AQRREL
-485 IDVVRERSVS
+485 IDVVRERSVT

-504 EYVRAAAGALDPDVL
+504 EYVRAAVNALDPDML
-519 TIGFARR
+519 TMGFARR

-538 DVDRALALLSDD
+538 DVGRALALLSDD

-557 LAGKAHPKDDPGK
+557 LAGKAHPKDDDGK

-581 HLPVGRRVVYL
+581 HFPVGRRVVYL

-604 RGCDVWV
+604 RGCDIWV

-651 GWAISGEIDHDHGAQ
+651 GWAISGEVDNDHGAQ

-678 IDDAVPTFYGRDGDG
+678 TDDAVPTFYGRDARGV
-693 IPQDWLDMVRASLRT
+693 PHDWLDMVRASLRT
-708 IGPRFG
+708 IGPMFG

-729 DVGARV
+729 HVGASA

>member
-1 MDRNRASSRRVRY
+1 VN
-14 TTGVTAGSSDIQAA
+14 AGSSELSAA
-28 VDALRS
+28 AGTLRS

-40 APLADL
+40 APLAAI

-54 TPGGPELLSSVDPR
+54 TPGGPELLCSVDPR

-75 NPVRLLEETAPAR
+75 NPVRLLEETAPDR
-88 LAELARDDDFLG
+88 LAELAADDGFLARLRALDEAISA
-100 RLAALHDAV
+100 RLAEP
-109 SSRLAAPPAD
+109 RLSE
-119 GPVSEDRPA
+119 PVTEDRPA

-151 AGDILKEASDL
+151 AGDILKEASDM

-201 AALIRDESGQPLCIE
+201 AALVCEAGGEPLVVA

-231 NAGRVP
+231 DVGRVP

-250 TDRWITSRLYVGDA
+250 TDRWITSRLYVGDP

-314 GASVEEAFEAVR
+314 GASVEDAFEAIR

-343 YPAAQMAD
+343 YPAAQMAETL
-351 ALSGIAAQMGVD
+351 AGIAAEMGVD
-363 ADSLVRRG
+363 PQALVERG
-371 RTHPDEGAEPFGV
+371 RTHPQEGAEPFGV

-396 GVSARHGEVAREMWH
+396 GVSARHGEVAREMWRD
-411 ELWPDRPV
+411 LWPDRDV
-419 EDVPIA
+419 DEVPIT

-430 VHIPT
+430 AHIPT
-435 WIGGPMRELLDR
+435 WIGVPMRELLDR
-447 HLGDVW
+447 HLGEGW
-453 VDRAVD
+453 TDRAVE
-459 PTTWEPV
+459 PATWEPV
-466 DDIPAEELWAARS
+466 DAIPDEELWAARS
-479 AQRSTL
+479 VQRREL
-485 IDVVRERSVS
+485 IDVVRERSVG

-504 EYVRAAAGALDPDVL
+504 EYVRAAAQALDPDVL
-519 TIGFARR
+519 TVGFARR

-538 DVDRALALLSDD
+538 DVDRALALLSD
-550 ERPVQLI
+550 EARPVQLI
-557 LAGKAHPKDDPGK
+557 LAGKAHPRDDDGK

-581 HLPVGRRVVYL
+581 HLEVGRRVVYL

-604 RGCDVWV
+604 RGADIWV

-624 GIKSAMNGG
+624 GIKSAINGG

-642 WPEAYDGSN
+642 WPEAYEPGN
-651 GWAISGEIDHDHGAQ
+651 GWAISGEVDHDHGAQ

-678 IDDAVPTFYGRDGDG
+678 ADAAVPTFYDREAGGL
-693 IPQDWLDMVRASLRT
+693 PQGWLDMVRNSLRT

-729 DVGARV
+729 HAGARA